1 MTKRTVVN
9 EVYKG
14 LLESVAIPAE
24 LRERDGKRFATF
36 GAVVPIHCCTEEEV
50 RELVR
55 DRSTTAGAQSPSS
68 HVSVWVWVWQVPEW
82 SRKTH
87 HYCGIF
93 TEDTLAPLG
102 ELAYVRVDENTAEK
116 VFINRAKRMLVRSA
130 DGVLAQWR
138 CAPSFESS
146 NQYLPGTPIVN
157 QDGALVSVVTVR
169 KGNHYAVSTFEA
181 SVVLFLQ
188 QSDYPLSPI
197 SSDGRCTG
205 SVTTFTLGLKSQ
217 RPAGEGG
224 YFDTSLPWQVL
235 DSPGLIYG
243 AHSFPSRAA
252 LREHV
257 GAAPAHSAPPAP
269 ATPVLHR
276 APRAPYSASR
286 CQWETGRTYLSAG
299 ARSKIILKRFI
310 YTSSHST
317 SLVETP
323 ERSEA
328 R

>member
-14 LLESVAIPAE
+14 LLESVSIPAE

-36 GAVVPIHCCTEEEV
+36 GAVVPIHCCTEEE
-50 RELVR
+50 
-55 DRSTTAGAQSPSS
+55 
-68 HVSVWVWVWQVPEW
+68 VPEW

-169 KGNHYAVSTFEA
+169 KGNHYAVSTFE
-181 SVVLFLQ
+181 
-188 QSDYPLSPI
+188 
-197 SSDGRCTG
+197 
-205 SVTTFTLGLKSQ
+205 
-217 RPAGEGG
+217 GEGG

-257 GAAPAHSAPPAP
+257 GGLPPAHSAPPA
-269 ATPVLHR
+269 APVLHR
-276 APRAPYSASR
+276 APVPRIVLVAAN
-286 CQWETGRTYLSAG
+286 GRQVAHIYLQG
-299 ARSKIILKRFI
+299 VI
-310 YTSSHST
+310 TD
-317 SLVETP
+317 VEYL
-323 ERSEA
+323 
-328 R
+328 

>member
-14 LLESVAIPAE
+14 LLESVSIPAE

-36 GAVVPIHCCTEEEV
+36 GAVVPIHCCTEEE
-50 RELVR
+50 
-55 DRSTTAGAQSPSS
+55 
-68 HVSVWVWVWQVPEW
+68 VPEW

-157 QDGALVSVVTVR
+157 Q
-169 KGNHYAVSTFEA
+169 
-181 SVVLFLQ
+181 
-188 QSDYPLSPI
+188 
-197 SSDGRCTG
+197 
-205 SVTTFTLGLKSQ
+205 
-217 RPAGEGG
+217 
-224 YFDTSLPWQVL
+224 VL

-257 GAAPAHSAPPAP
+257 GGLPPAHSAPPA
-269 ATPVLHR
+269 APVLHR
-276 APRAPYSASR
+276 APVPRIVLVAAN
-286 CQWETGRTYLSAG
+286 GRQVAHIYLQG
-299 ARSKIILKRFI
+299 VI
-310 YTSSHST
+310 TD
-317 SLVETP
+317 VEYL
-323 ERSEA
+323 
-328 R
+328 